1 MRFIEGE
8 GRHEA
13 TLFPVVL
20 DDLVPPDHICRVID
34 TFVSRLA
41 MSTLGFE
48 RAEAADT
55 GRPGYD
61 PRRPPEALSLRIPE
75 SDSFITAFGN

>member
-8 GRHEA
+8 GRHQA

-34 TFVSRLA
+34 TFVSRRA

-55 GRPGYD
+55 GRPDDD
-61 PRRPPEALSLRIPE
+61 PRDILKLYLYGYLRTTVP
-75 SDSFITAFGN
+75 